1 MKWSVTFE
9 KFNQLKHENNR
20 KQSAKKFNTKR
31 EAIAYLR
38 SMGFVGVFEMPQ
50 FANCCY
56 KPHKLPSWLTL
67 RDGHGFYAYIKKN

>member
-1 MKWSVTFE
+1 MKWTVTFE
-9 KFNQLKHENNR
+9 KFNQLKHDVNR

-38 SMGFVGVFEMPQ
+38 TMGFVGVFEMPQ
-50 FANCCY
+50 FTPFY
-56 KPHKLPSWLTL
+56 KADKLPGWLTL

>member
-1 MKWSVTFE
+1 MKWSDTFE

-56 KPHKLPSWLTL
+56 KPYKLPSWLTL

>member
-20 KQSAKKFNTKR
+20 KQSSKKFKTKR

-50 FANCCY
+50 FAGFY
-56 KPHKLPSWLTL
+56 TPYKLPSWLTL